1 MAAKTTRKPDTDLEK
16 HSIAAIERHLACTTR
31 AKKMWTLITRDPEV
45 QTCWKMANY
54 IAAQK
59 LGMND
64 HGGTHAKVATASALT
79 MLGLLD
85 GSDVRPDIIAGGFG
99 TKDDAALVV
108 LSAMLCHDLGNMVHR
123 EDHATL
129 SVTLAI
135 PVLDRLLPEIYPE
148 VCKRAAIRSFI
159 LSAIYTHHGE
169 PKPLSIEAALVC
181 IADST
186 DMTKGRGRV
195 AFDSGSITI
204 HSVSALSIERVEIRK
219 GNGKPIELVIH
230 MSNSAGIFQVQEI
243 LAPKVRAGP
252 LAEFVDVLA
261 VTDSGPGKT
270 EKTIVDGIRMAGTKF
285 VPVNGNRTDGPKDD
299 VREKNAR
306 RRR

>member
-1 MAAKTTRKPDTDLEK
+1 MAAPVSREPDCDLEEQ
-16 HSIAAIERHLACTTR
+16 SVRTIERHLTGTVR
-31 AKKMWTLITRDPEV
+31 AKKMWELVTHDPEV
-45 QTCWKMANY
+45 GTCWRMANY

-64 HGGTHAKVATASALT
+64 HGETHAKVATASALT
-79 MLGLLD
+79 MLGLLE
-85 GSDVRPDIIAGGFG
+85 GSEVRPDIVAGGFG
-99 TKDDAALVV
+99 TNDDSALVV

-123 EDHATL
+123 VDHATL

-135 PVLDRLLPEIYPE
+135 PVLDRLLPAIYPD
-148 VCKRAAIRSFI
+148 VCQRAAIRSFI

-195 AFDSGSITI
+195 AFASGSITI
-204 HSVSALSIERVEIRK
+204 HSVSALSIDRVEIKK
-219 GNGKPIELVIH
+219 GDKKPIGLVIH

-252 LAEFVDVLA
+252 LAGFVDVLA

-270 EKTIVDGIRMAGTKF
+270 EKTIVEGIRMAGTKF
-285 VPVNGNRTDGPKDD
+285 VPVNGNGENSPAPEAP
-299 VREKNAR
+299 EKKNIY
-306 RRR
+306 